1 MFREGRSRPNR
12 RLRDKDDKIEDKMN
26 KVSLVTLWVDP
37 AEHQILQ
44 YEFHNIDLDFLP
56 ARSIV
61 RLDDLRAS
69 MRMGE
74 PFPKVWLPSS
84 ISVGARM
91 TLALGEVV
99 AKYEVKYHDYR
110 LPTVTV
116 GVR

>member
-1 MFREGRSRPNR
+1 
-12 RLRDKDDKIEDKMN
+12 MN

-44 YEFHNIDLDFLP
+44 YEFRNIDLDFLP

-61 RLDDLRAS
+61 RLDGVRAS

-84 ISVGARM
+84 ISIGFRM
-91 TLALGEVV
+91 TLALGEVA
-99 AKYEVKYHDYR
+99 AKYKVKYQDYR
-110 LPTVTV
+110 LPTATV
-116 GVR
+116 RVR